1 MVKLSEMELKTLLQG
16 GEANAQLRS
25 ARMPFVS
32 MDGKWRI
39 PKPYSCSGQPEWNSF
54 LADSM
59 FVTYRSFRRP
69 SSTLFALFAEM
80 ADMLPTCLHIRHHS
94 ATPFTKITL

>member
-39 PKPYSCSGQPEWNSF
+39 PKLCS
-54 LADSM
+54 
-59 FVTYRSFRRP
+59 
-69 SSTLFALFAEM
+69 
-80 ADMLPTCLHIRHHS
+80 
-94 ATPFTKITL
+94 